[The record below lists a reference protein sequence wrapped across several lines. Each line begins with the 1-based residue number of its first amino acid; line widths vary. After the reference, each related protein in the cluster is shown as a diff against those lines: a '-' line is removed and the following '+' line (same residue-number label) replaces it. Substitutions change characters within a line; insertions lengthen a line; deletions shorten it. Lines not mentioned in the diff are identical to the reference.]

1 MNFTIPVYEDYL
13 PTIDVHQAVLAR
25 VAADREKKLTKK
37 ASKTV
42 GKSASAAAAVEPVAG
57 VLTAGSQEKEAYEEA
72 RVRAGP
78 NSIMPPPPIIEGR
91 GEGSASAAAKDPS
104 LVAGTGRKRAALEA
118 EAAAAAAAVGKKNK
132 KALALEVMPK
142 HATQGVYASLFS
154 SSVAQPEKETYC
166 CRSTSARGVHLT

>member
-1 MNFTIPVYEDYL
+1 MFY
-13 PTIDVHQAVLAR
+13 QAVLAR
-25 VAADREKKLTKK
+25 VAAEREKKLAKK

-42 GKSASAAAAVEPVAG
+42 GKSASATNGAEATQGG
-57 VLTAGSQEKEAYEEA
+57 VLTAGSQQKEAYEEA
-72 RVRAGP
+72 QVHAGP
-78 NSIMPPPPIIEGR
+78 NSMMPPPPIIEGR
-91 GEGSASAAAKDPS
+91 GDGGAAAVAKDPS

-118 EAAAAAAAVGKKNK
+118 VAAAAAAAAAAAVGKKPK

-154 SSVAQPEKETYC
+154 SSVVQPEKETYC